1 MLYLYNSIYI
11 YIKQKYVYTYIYQAS
26 NHHYKNYLPVI
37 KRDLLENQK
46 MEDFQLLCCPPVPPQ
61 KNDRPGGRSREA
73 YGGGRCAADGG
84 CQR

>member
-1 MLYLYNSIYI
+1 MLYLYYI
-11 YIKQKYVYTYIYQAS
+11 YIFIFKYTYIYQAS

-37 KRDLLENQK
+37 KRDLPSSAPK
-46 MEDFQLLCCPPVPPQ
+46 G
-61 KNDRPGGRSREA
+61 NDRPGGRSREA